1 MRIRQ
6 VSGNVAKSSMR
17 VRPLVLSVLVV
28 SWAALGLLGCR
39 ITIPLPPLPNGSGD
53 GSPPG
58 GGGNGGGSDQVPL
71 VSLQASNTTPQ
82 LNEQV
87 VLQCSIV
94 SGGNGSVRFAFQ
106 PTFGR
111 LVVNANTG
119 RATFI
124 VSETDVGVSIHFTC
138 TAEIDAGTS
147 DPSNEVVIT
156 PSVAP

>member
-1 MRIRQ
+1 M
-6 VSGNVAKSSMR
+6 AKSIMR
-17 VRPLVLSVLVV
+17 LRRLVISILVV
-28 SWAALGLLGCR
+28 SCAALGLLGCGV
-39 ITIPLPPLPNGSGD
+39 TTPLPPLPNGNGD

-58 GGGNGGGSDQVPL
+58 GGGDDGGNDQVPL

-94 SGGNGSVRFAFQ
+94 SGGSGSARFAFQ
-106 PTFGR
+106 PTSGR
-111 LVVNANTG
+111 LIVNANTG

-124 VSETDVGVSIHFTC
+124 VSETDLGVSSPFTC
-138 TAEIDAGTS
+138 TGENDAGTS

>member
-1 MRIRQ
+1 MAMSIL
-6 VSGNVAKSSMR
+6 R
-17 VRPLVLSVLVV
+17 VRRLAISVLVV
-28 SWAALGLLGCR
+28 SWTALGLLGCR
-39 ITIPLPPLPNGSGD
+39 ITIPLPPLPNDSGD

-58 GGGNGGGSDQVPL
+58 GGGVDGGSDQAPL

-94 SGGNGSVRFAFQ
+94 AGENGSARFAFQ
-106 PTFGR
+106 PTSGT
-111 LVVNANTG
+111 LIVNANSG
-119 RATFI
+119 RATFL
-124 VSETDVGVSIHFTC
+124 VSETDLGVSIPFTC
-138 TAEIDAGTS
+138 TAENDAGTS